1 MEKDQRESSKK
12 RKAPLR
18 LVDPRH
24 EMSALQA
31 TRAGVSKSQGTMAAA
46 TTEAM
51 PPRAM
56 LAIVVAVPPSMK
68 KVARDEVVR
77 VVDGEGGGT
86 IPELSME
93 DYLIEGVLEFDAHTP
108 LAGKGEQHFSC
119 FCVRTLVQF
128 GSIQAIGF
136 LHHRRF
142 G

>member
-108 LAGKGEQHFSC
+108 LAGKGE
-119 FCVRTLVQF
+119 
-128 GSIQAIGF
+128 
-136 LHHRRF
+136 
-142 G
+142 